1 MLLVD
6 QKGILLDRPTV
17 CPRHLKL
24 GPVFFPREKTSERW
38 LWRWLL
44 IFSPAARA
52 EASLLSL
59 VCLVRSPYFMPWMR
73 GISQT
78 FGNFKCK
85 FSKQK
90 ILYPQYFVFAYFL
103 NMYTTVW
110 KFLKNGSILYLS
122 LLQRHLCFFP
132 PPRLCFKDRAAARGE
147 RCHTNQ
153 SPVSSLSSPL
163 FSQTWKQNLAPL

>member
-1 MLLVD
+1 MGLPLPLPLISVTVPPQKEKNGSLLLVD
-6 QKGILLDRPTV
+6 QKVILLDRPTA

-38 LWRWLL
+38 LRRWLL

-52 EASLLSL
+52 EDSLSSL

-90 ILYPQYFVFAYFL
+90 ILYPQYFVFAYFS
-103 NMYTTVW
+103 NMYYSMEVFEKW
-110 KFLKNGSILYLS
+110 VNFI
-122 LLQRHLCFFP
+122 P
-132 PPRLCFKDRAAARGE
+132 VA
-147 RCHTNQ
+147 
-153 SPVSSLSSPL
+153 SPETPL
-163 FSQTWKQNLAPL
+163 FFSASPPLF